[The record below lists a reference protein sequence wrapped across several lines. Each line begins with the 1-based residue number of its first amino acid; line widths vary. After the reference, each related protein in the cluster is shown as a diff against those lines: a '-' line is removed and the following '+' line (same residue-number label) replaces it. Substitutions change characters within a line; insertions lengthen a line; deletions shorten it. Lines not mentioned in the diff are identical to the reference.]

1 MNNSIILRT
10 ISKILLPFMMLFGV
24 YIISFGDISPGGGF
38 QGGAILT
45 TAYLAFYFITEDK
58 NINLSK
64 WVKVE
69 KILFFLL
76 IILGFASVFTKGVY
90 FTNPILSESFI
101 SKRLF
106 FILLNL
112 IIAAKV
118 CVGLICIVESFIEE
132 EDDGF

>member
-1 MNNSIILRT
+1 MKTSIILKT
-10 ISKILLPFMMLFGV
+10 ISKLLLPIMMLFGI
-24 YIISFGDISPGGGF
+24 YIISFGDVSPGGGF

-45 TAYLAFYFITEDK
+45 TAYLAFYFISEDK
-58 NINLSK
+58 NIDLTK
-64 WVKVE
+64 WVKFE
-69 KILFFLL
+69 KVLFFLL
-76 IILGFASVFTKGVY
+76 IIAGFLSVLSKDVY
-90 FTNPILSESFI
+90 FTNPILNDSMI
-101 SKRLF
+101 SKRVF

>member
-10 ISKILLPFMMLFGV
+10 ISKILLPFMMLVGV

>member
-10 ISKILLPFMMLFGV
+10 ISKILLPFIMLFGV

-45 TAYLAFYFITEDK
+45 TSYLAFYFITEDK

>member
-118 CVGLICIVESFIEE
+118 CVDLICIVESFIEE

>member
-1 MNNSIILRT
+1 MRISIILKT
-10 ISKILLPFMMLFGV
+10 VSQILLPFIMLFGI

-45 TAYLAFYFITEDK
+45 TSYLAFYFITEDK
-58 NINLSK
+58 SINLSK

-69 KILFFLL
+69 KILFLLL
-76 IILGFASVFTKGVY
+76 IILGFASIFTKGVY
-90 FTNPILSESFI
+90 FTNPILSNPLI

-132 EDDGF
+132 EDNGF

>member
-1 MNNSIILRT
+1 MKTSIILKT
-10 ISKILLPFMMLFGV
+10 ISKLLLPFMMLFGI
-24 YIISFGDISPGGGF
+24 YIISFGDVSPGGGF

-45 TAYLAFYFITEDK
+45 TDYLAFYFISEDK
-58 NINLSK
+58 NIDLTK
-64 WVKVE
+64 WVKFE
-69 KILFFLL
+69 KVLFFLL
-76 IILGFASVFTKGVY
+76 IIAGFLSVLSKDVY
-90 FTNPILSESFI
+90 FTNPILNDSMI
-101 SKRLF
+101 SKRVF

>member
-1 MNNSIILRT
+1 MKTSIILKT
-10 ISKILLPFMMLFGV
+10 ISKLLLPFMMLFGI
-24 YIISFGDISPGGGF
+24 YIISFGDVSPGGGF

-45 TAYLAFYFITEDK
+45 TAYLAFYFISEDK
-58 NINLSK
+58 NIALTK
-64 WVKVE
+64 WVKFE
-69 KILFFLL
+69 KVLFFLL
-76 IILGFASVFTKGVY
+76 IIAGFLSVLSKGVY
-90 FTNPILSESFI
+90 FTNPILNDSMI
-101 SKRLF
+101 SKRVF